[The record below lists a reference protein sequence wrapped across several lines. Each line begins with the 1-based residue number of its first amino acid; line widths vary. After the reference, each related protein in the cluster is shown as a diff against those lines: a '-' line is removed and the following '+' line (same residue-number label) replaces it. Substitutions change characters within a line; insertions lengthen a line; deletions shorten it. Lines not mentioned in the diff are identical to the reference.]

1 MNVGTKLRL
10 LRAER
15 GWTKSHAAREAGIPI
30 SSYRNYE
37 KESLNRKLPGKS
49 ALALAKTFGVSLEYL
64 LDDLK
69 DYPPVP
75 ARDRIIQ
82 LVGEPEKKAA
92 GTGVE
97 GDTRR
102 RVAVSRHGERGNDGI
117 NIVGHVAAGE
127 TEVVFDDA
135 GLPTGGSIDEP
146 LERLPDVTDS
156 NAYGLIVS
164 GNSML
169 PGYPEG
175 TKVVVCPSHKVRSG
189 DVVICRLNSTG
200 KVYVKEIAF
209 SQDMIILKSHNATAY
224 EPVAVPREDIVF
236 CHKVVW
242 AKRP

>member
-1 MNVGTKLRL
+1 MKVGTKLRL
-10 LRAER
+10 LRAEK
-15 GWTKSHAAREAGIPI
+15 GWTKSRAARSAGIPI

-49 ALALAKTFGVSLEYL
+49 AFALSKAFGVSVEYL
-64 LDDLK
+64 LDDSK

-75 ARDRIIQ
+75 PKDRVFQ
-82 LVGEPEKKAA
+82 VLHEPEAGGTEIAA
-92 GTGVE
+92 RRQTVAPPQHVRE
-97 GDTRR
+97 G
-102 RVAVSRHGERGNDGI
+102 GNNCI

-127 TEVVFDDA
+127 ADIVFDDA
-135 GLPTGGSIDEP
+135 GLPVGGSIDEP
-146 LERLPDVTDS
+146 LERLPDVTDK

-169 PGYPEG
+169 PGFPEG
-175 TKVVVCPSHKVRSG
+175 TKVVVCPSEKVRSG
-189 DVVICRLNSTG
+189 DLVICRLHSTG

-209 SQDMIILKSHNATAY
+209 SSDMVILISHNATAY
-224 EPVAVPREDIVF
+224 EPMAATREDIAF